1 MNQPS
6 AAVLVLVSLVTVGCG
21 GGSSPT
27 APSTPTATSIVVNSA
42 STHVFLG
49 NSETFTATVTLS
61 NGTTQ
66 VLTGGTWS
74 SDATGVATV
83 VAGTG
88 AVTAVASGE
97 ATIIVDAQG
106 VRGTKRIRV
115 VPSYQG
121 IWFGTYTVNSCVQT
135 GDFVDANLCGTTL
148 IVGSNT
154 LQAGLNL
161 TQSIGAI
168 TGQTRLGGIFSDAL
182 TGTVNTDGTLS
193 FQVGATVPT
202 LTTRVAQAWQLNI
215 TQAGRITGTVTQT
228 WTDPAL
234 TGQMVVATTLNNF
247 VPAAQALGERP
258 VISRSFG
265 SLREAADVLLRG
277 SVR

>member
-1 MNQPS
+1 MSQRS
-6 AAVLVLVSLVTVGCG
+6 AAVLVLVSVVMAAC

-27 APSTPTATSIVVNSA
+27 APATPTATSITVNSA
-42 STHVFLG
+42 STHLFLG

-74 SDATGVATV
+74 SDASAVATV

-97 ATIIVDAQG
+97 VTIIVDAQG

-121 IWFGTYTVNSCVQT
+121 IWVGTYTVNSCVQS
-135 GDFVDANLCGTTL
+135 GDFVAANLCGTTL

-182 TGTVNTDGTLS
+182 TGTVNMDGSLS

-228 WTDPAL
+228 WTDPSL

-247 VPAAQALGERP
+247 VPAAQSLSRP
-258 VISRSFG
+258 VVSGRSYG
-265 SLREAADVLLRG
+265 SLREAADAWLRG
-277 SVR
+277 TAR

>member
-1 MNQPS
+1 MSQRS
-6 AAVLVLVSLVTVGCG
+6 AAVLILVSVAMVGCG
-21 GGSSPT
+21 GASPT
-27 APSTPTATSIVVNSA
+27 APATPTATSITVNSA
-42 STHVFLG
+42 STHLFLG

-74 SDATGVATV
+74 SDASAVATV

-97 ATIIVDAQG
+97 VTIIVDAQG

-121 IWFGTYTVNSCVQT
+121 IWVGTYTVNSCVQS
-135 GDFVDANLCGTTL
+135 GDFVAANLCGTTL

-182 TGTVNTDGTLS
+182 TGTVNMDGSLS

-228 WTDPAL
+228 WTDPSL

-247 VPAAQALGERP
+247 VPAAQGLSRP
-258 VISRSFG
+258 AVIGRSYG
-265 SLREAADVLLRG
+265 SLREAADAWLRG
-277 SVR
+277 TVR